1 MKQEKPEEENVSKRT
16 ERKRKRKSQK
26 AERQAKRLRKTNID
40 AEVDVWGIFTT
51 LRQAEES
58 KFLKA
63 NFDANPM
70 NFWKCHQV
78 SSLQKLFRIAKRVYC
93 IPSSSTSSERVT
105 DFHFIGRNLS

>member
-1 MKQEKPEEENVSKRT
+1 MKQEKPGEENVSRRT

-40 AEVDVWGIFTT
+40 AEDVWGIFTT

-78 SSLQKLFRIAKRVYC
+78 SSLQKLFRIGNKKYATHEKEV
-93 IPSSSTSSERVT
+93 I
-105 DFHFIGRNLS
+105 IGSYLRMLRRKGL